1 MGRIIGIILVIAGI
15 ADFGLSYIGI
25 NLTPFLPPAIS
36 KFSPMILGGLGLLIL
51 NGQSS
56 ESNVNEDA
64 PDRFKDKE

>member
-15 ADFGLSYIGI
+15 ADFGLSYMGI

-56 ESNVNEDA
+56 DSSDDEDTS
-64 PDRFKDKE
+64 DISKDDK

>member
-1 MGRIIGIILVIAGI
+1 MGKIVGIILILLGI
-15 ADFGLSYIGI
+15 ADFALSYMGI
-25 NLTPFLPPAIS
+25 NLTPFLPPEIS

>member
-1 MGRIIGIILVIAGI
+1 MGRIVGIILVIVGV
-15 ADFGLSYIGI
+15 ADFGLSYMGI

-56 ESNVNEDA
+56 DSSDDEDTS
-64 PDRFKDKE
+64 DISKDDK

>member
-1 MGRIIGIILVIAGI
+1 M
-15 ADFGLSYIGI
+15 GI

-56 ESNVNEDA
+56 ENNVNEDA

>member
-1 MGRIIGIILVIAGI
+1 MGKIVGIILILLGI
-15 ADFGLSYIGI
+15 ADFALSYMGI

-36 KFSPMILGGLGLLIL
+36 KFSPIILGGLGLLIL

-56 ESNVNEDA
+56 ESNVNEDV

>member
-1 MGRIIGIILVIAGI
+1 MGRIVGIILVIAGV
-15 ADFGLSYIGI
+15 ADFGLSYMGI

-56 ESNVNEDA
+56 DSSDDENTSDIS
-64 PDRFKDKE
+64 KDDK

>member
-1 MGRIIGIILVIAGI
+1 MGRIVGIILVIAGV
-15 ADFGLSYIGI
+15 ADFGLSYMGI

-56 ESNVNEDA
+56 DSSDDEDTS
-64 PDRFKDKE
+64 DISKDDK

>member
-1 MGRIIGIILVIAGI
+1 MGRIVGIILVIAGV
-15 ADFGLSYIGI
+15 ADFGLSYMGI

-56 ESNVNEDA
+56 ENNVNEDA

>member
-1 MGRIIGIILVIAGI
+1 MGRIVGIILVIAGV
-15 ADFGLSYIGI
+15 ADFGLSYMGI

-56 ESNVNEDA
+56 ESSDDEDTS
-64 PDRFKDKE
+64 DISKDDK

>member
-1 MGRIIGIILVIAGI
+1 MGRIVGIILVIAGI
-15 ADFGLSYIGI
+15 ADFGLSYMGI

-56 ESNVNEDA
+56 DSSDDEDTS
-64 PDRFKDKE
+64 DISKDDK

>member
-15 ADFGLSYIGI
+15 ADFGLSYMGI

-36 KFSPMILGGLGLLIL
+36 KFSPIILGGLGLLIL

-56 ESNVNEDA
+56 ESSDDEDTS
-64 PDRFKDKE
+64 DISKDDK